1 MRHSMR
7 MYFVGLDLAWGE
19 KNHTGVAVIDPGG
32 RLLHVGSAQDD
43 ASIDAAIAPYV
54 SDECLVAIDAP
65 LIVPN
70 AEGRRIAE
78 IELGK
83 DFMRF
88 DAGPHSANKAN
99 PLFDPPRGAALCA
112 RLDLDMDPESRA
124 ERRAIEVFPHPATVV
139 LFRLPK
145 ILKYK
150 KGEVEDRRR
159 ELLQLMTLIEEL
171 DKATPRLRVNHNVA
185 WVELRNRIAAAT
197 RQVQLDRDED
207 PVDAVVC
214 AYVALY
220 RFHRP
225 DDVTTYGDFAS
236 GYIIT
241 PTLPSDLTP
250 APGRRPAQQPESGD
264 VLPRLEQVQA
274 LIERAQR
281 ELTAIRRQLGG

>member
-1 MRHSMR
+1 MH
-7 MYFVGLDLAWGE
+7 FVGLDLAWGE

-32 RLLHVGSAQDD
+32 RLLHVGAAHDD
-43 ASIDAAIAPYV
+43 SSIEADIAPYV
-54 SDECLVAIDAP
+54 TDECLVAIDAP

-88 DAGPHSANKAN
+88 DAGPHPANKAN
-99 PLFDPPRGAALCA
+99 PLFDPPRGAVLCG

-124 ERRAIEVFPHPATVV
+124 KRRAIEVFPHPATVV
-139 LFRLPK
+139 LFRLQK

-159 ELLQLMTLIEEL
+159 ELLQLMTLIEGL

-207 PVDAVVC
+207 PVDAVIC

-220 RFHRP
+220 RYHRP
-225 DDVTTYGDFAS
+225 DDVTVYGDFET
-236 GYIIT
+236 GYIVT
-241 PTLPSDLTP
+241 PTLPADQAA
-250 APGRRPAQQPESGD
+250 APRRHPAQQPDSDD

-274 LIERAQR
+274 LIEKAQR